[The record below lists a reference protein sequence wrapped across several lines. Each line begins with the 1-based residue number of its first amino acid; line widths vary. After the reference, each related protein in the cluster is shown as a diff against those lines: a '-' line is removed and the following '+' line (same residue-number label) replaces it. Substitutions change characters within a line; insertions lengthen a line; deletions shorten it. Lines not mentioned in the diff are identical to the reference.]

1 MKILFLLA
9 FLPLCISNQDHQE
22 LQENLKLVIID
33 DQVKKDIIFQVKS
46 ELKEELSDILTE
58 EFSQRLFGVFSRIT
72 NATASQAKN
81 ELKSEI
87 KEELIEE
94 LTTELIFESDQSR
107 IMNGPIVE
115 RDDCKAVKFLS
126 LNRLKFDMV
135 YENNKDC
142 YAEIRFEREI
152 DLKLSILNF
161 FVSKIFKYL
170 FPKSIIFFSIFNF
183 SLGTFLRGV
192 KVTDF
197 LVTDLKSSKDQWA
210 IKGYW
215 RDMKDLNLELFYM
228 NGLVKTSFYDG
239 KLWNIADTIDLAI
252 L

>member
-1 MKILFLLA
+1 MILQRGKMKILFLLA
-9 FLPLCISNQDHQE
+9 FLPLCISYGYEDLQE
-22 LQENLKLVIID
+22 LQENLKLIIID
-33 DQVKKDIIFQVKS
+33 VLGQVKS
-46 ELKEELSDILTE
+46 ELKEEMRGEVKNELKDEVKTELKEELTDILTE

-152 DLKLSILNF
+152 DLKLSVLNF
-161 FVSKIFKYL
+161 FVSKKFKYL
-170 FPKSIIFFSIFNF
+170 FPKSKVFF
-183 SLGTFLRGV
+183 V
-192 KVTDF
+192 P
-197 LVTDLKSSKDQWA
+197 
-210 IKGYW
+210 Y
-215 RDMKDLNLELFYM
+215 
-228 NGLVKTSFYDG
+228 
-239 KLWNIADTIDLAI
+239 
-252 L
+252 